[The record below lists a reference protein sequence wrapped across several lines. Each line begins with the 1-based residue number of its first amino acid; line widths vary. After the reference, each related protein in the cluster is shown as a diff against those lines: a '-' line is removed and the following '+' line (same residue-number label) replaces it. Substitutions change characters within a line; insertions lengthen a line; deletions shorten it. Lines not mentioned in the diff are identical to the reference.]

1 MGRSKYLAVLELL
14 LGDLPEGV
22 DLVALQL
29 QVVRVRVRVRALV
42 LLGSTT
48 TYLEVVALLSL
59 LVELPAQLLDLLLEL
74 LRCHLLPL
82 AQRRLAAVAL
92 ALLLRRAAA

>member
-1 MGRSKYLAVLELL
+1 MGRNEYLAVLELL

-22 DLVALQL
+22 DLVALQ
-29 QVVRVRVRVRALV
+29 
-42 LLGSTT
+42 
-48 TYLEVVALLSL
+48 LEVVALLSL

-92 ALLLRRAAA
+92 ALLVALLPLVPLALLLRSAAS